1 MFDAYYKLEDGKPV
15 GGGNI
20 LAMSTNV
27 LSTDSYTS
35 GRATQELKKQML
47 KLRIKTCAKLAAK
60 AARSGLSMSELADDA
75 IQRALR

>member
-47 KLRIKTCAKLAAK
+47 KSSITAKRQLIPRATVTA
-60 AARSGLSMSELADDA
+60 SG
-75 IQRALR
+75 

>member
-20 LAMSTNV
+20 LAMSTNM

-35 GRATQELKKQML
+35 SRATQELKKQIL
-47 KLRIKTCAKLAAK
+47 KSSITAKRQMIPRATVTA
-60 AARSGLSMSELADDA
+60 SG
-75 IQRALR
+75 

>member
-20 LAMSTNV
+20 LAMSTNM

-35 GRATQELKKQML
+35 SRATQELKKQIL
-47 KLRIKTCAKLAAK
+47 KSSITAKRQLIPRATVTA
-60 AARSGLSMSELADDA
+60 SG
-75 IQRALR
+75 